1 MRRDRPRSLQLRP
14 LELKWV
20 SLPPMSSTQLWRV
33 NPTFLRETW
42 AKGSPAK
49 GGGLSRKEKEN
60 GAWEQP
66 GIVCPLGSGRAE
78 PEEAEEWVGGSDSIR
93 GSLCGGEGSR
103 EFCVTAGLTMRA
115 LFPPCIASVPLR
127 VEGREELSRE
137 HLSGLRERTVQD
149 PSRGKGNTECSYGS
163 PPLSLSK
170 VAGEKYWLPL
180 YSPLPTL
187 ISLILSLISVISYH
201 AVLCLLLLLY
211 CFFFFYFLLSKH
223 FFCTLQNFPGCLF
236 RTYYVYH
243 IDL

>member
-1 MRRDRPRSLQLRP
+1 
-14 LELKWV
+14 
-20 SLPPMSSTQLWRV
+20 
-33 NPTFLRETW
+33 
-42 AKGSPAK
+42 
-49 GGGLSRKEKEN
+49 
-60 GAWEQP
+60 
-66 GIVCPLGSGRAE
+66 
-78 PEEAEEWVGGSDSIR
+78 
-93 GSLCGGEGSR
+93 
-103 EFCVTAGLTMRA
+103 MRA

-137 HLSGLRERTVQD
+137 HLSGPRERTVQD

-211 CFFFFYFLLSKH
+211 WFFFFTFYYLSISFAHFRISLGAFLEHIMSIILTSKIIK
-223 FFCTLQNFPGCLF
+223 FNSGEFALRPAYTQSVADDSIFWRGIWWDGSRRIKCL
-236 RTYYVYH
+236 TADTNSSSMPCANIYMISH
-243 IDL
+243 